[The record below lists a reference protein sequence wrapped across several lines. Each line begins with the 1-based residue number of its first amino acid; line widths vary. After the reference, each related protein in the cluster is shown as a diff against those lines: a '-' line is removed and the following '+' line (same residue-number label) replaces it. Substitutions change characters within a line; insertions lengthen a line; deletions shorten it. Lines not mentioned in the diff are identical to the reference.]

1 MNYHENEKKIIGT
14 LEGCVNWMSAILVL
28 IEETD
33 CNPDD
38 PDRFDEIIIATS
50 LMMGQAE
57 NLINELKSENK

>member
-1 MNYHENEKKIIGT
+1 MVTLEKELVGT
-14 LEGCVNWMSAILVL
+14 LEGCVNWMSALLVL

-38 PDRFDEIIIATS
+38 EDKFYEIQLAAN

-57 NLINELKSENK
+57 NILKKYKK

>member
-1 MNYHENEKKIIGT
+1 MVMDNKKIIGT

-38 PDRFDEIIIATS
+38 PERFDEILIATT

-57 NLINELKSENK
+57 NLISELKREKL

>member
-1 MNYHENEKKIIGT
+1 MKHIENKNKIVGT

-38 PDRFDEIIIATS
+38 PERFEEIIIATS

-57 NLINELKSENK
+57 TLINELKSEKL

>member
-1 MNYHENEKKIIGT
+1 MDNKKIIGT

-38 PDRFDEIIIATS
+38 PERFDEILIATT

-57 NLINELKSENK
+57 NLISELKREKL

>member
-1 MNYHENEKKIIGT
+1 MDNKKIIGT

-38 PDRFDEIIIATS
+38 PERFNEIMIATT

-57 NLINELKSENK
+57 QVLREAKKDKE

>member
-1 MNYHENEKKIIGT
+1 MKSEENKNKIIGT

-38 PDRFDEIIIATS
+38 PDRFDEIVIATS

-57 NLINELKSENK
+57 KLLNELKSEK